1 MNHPGSPI
9 PPQPSSD
16 GVPSNI
22 PDLTGAVDLASPIQ
36 QAGRAFLQALATQG
50 GVAAVLAGRT
60 ASGQLLATHA
70 TQYGLEQVFGLS
82 ILAALT
88 IWHQN
93 EHRQQVPAPV
103 DNPQA

>member
-1 MNHPGSPI
+1 MSLPTQ
-9 PPQPSSD
+9 PPQPSGD
-16 GVPSNI
+16 GVPLNA
-22 PDLTGAVDLASPIQ
+22 PDLSGAIDLASPIQ
-36 QAGRAFLQALATQG
+36 QAGRAFLQAMAMQD

-93 EHRQQVPAPV
+93 EHAKRVPEPI
-103 DNPQA
+103 DNPQS

>member
-1 MNHPGSPI
+1 MNPPS
-9 PPQPSSD
+9 PPQPSPD
-16 GVPSNI
+16 GIPHGT
-22 PDLTGAVDLASPIQ
+22 PDLSGAIDLASPIQ
-36 QAGRAFLQALATQG
+36 QAGRAFLQAMAMQG
-50 GVAAVLAGRT
+50 GVATVLAGRT
-60 ASGQLLATHA
+60 ANGQLLATHA

-93 EHRQQVPAPV
+93 EHAKRVPEPV

>member
-1 MNHPGSPI
+1 MNPPPP
-9 PPQPSSD
+9 PPQPSPD
-16 GVPSNI
+16 GVPLS
-22 PDLTGAVDLASPIQ
+22 GAIDLASPIQ
-36 QAGRAFLQALATQG
+36 QAGRAFLQAIAMQG

-60 ASGQLLATHA
+60 ASGPLLATHA

-103 DNPQA
+103 DNPQPQPPDLG

>member
-1 MNHPGSPI
+1 MISEGPS
-9 PPQPSSD
+9 QPSTD
-16 GVPSNI
+16 GVP
-22 PDLTGAVDLASPIQ
+22 DLSGAVDLASPIQ
-36 QAGRAFLQALATQG
+36 QAGRAFLHAMATQG
-50 GVAAVLAGRT
+50 GVAGIFAGRT
-60 ASGQLLATHA
+60 ASGNLIATHA

-93 EHRQQVPAPV
+93 EHAKRVPEPV

>member
-1 MNHPGSPI
+1 MS
-9 PPQPSSD
+9 QPSPDGMPTPD
-16 GVPSNI
+16 GVP
-22 PDLTGAVDLASPIQ
+22 DLHGAVDLASPIQ
-36 QAGRAFLQALATQG
+36 QAGRAFLQAMAQQG
-50 GVAAVLAGRT
+50 GIAGVFSGRT
-60 ASGQLLATHA
+60 ADGQLLATHA

-93 EHRQQVPAPV
+93 DHAKRVPAPV